1 MRPGYFYPFST
12 KPCLPYGRQFP
23 WVLDAS
29 YCLSYQTMNELL
41 DERVAEVLDCLR
53 LLRRKAK
60 LAQEAANLM
69 SSNGFDAVVWIS
81 SMSSSAHFSEHA
93 LSTSPV
99 ARSGALCHGRPP

>member
-12 KPCLPYGRQFP
+12 TQSLPAGRHFP
-23 WVLDAS
+23 RLLDAS
-29 YCLSYQTMNELL
+29 YRLSYRTMNQLL
-41 DERVAEVLDCLR
+41 DEQVAEVLNGLP

-69 SSNGFDAVVWIS
+69 GSNAFDAVGWVS
-81 SMSSSAHFSEHA
+81 SMAPFAHISTHA
-93 LSTSPV
+93 LSTPPV